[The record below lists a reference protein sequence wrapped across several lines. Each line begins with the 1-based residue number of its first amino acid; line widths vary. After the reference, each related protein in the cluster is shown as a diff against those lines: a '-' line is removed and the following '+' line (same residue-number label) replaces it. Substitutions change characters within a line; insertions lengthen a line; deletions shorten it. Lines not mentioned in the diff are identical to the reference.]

1 MIGEI
6 GGDAEE
12 HAARY
17 IKEHVTKPVV
27 AYIAGFT
34 APEGKTMGQERL
46 SLEDPEPQRARRLRL
61 RRPA

>member
-34 APEGKTMGQERL
+34 GSSVFRV
-46 SLEDPEPQRARRLRL
+46 R
-61 RRPA
+61 